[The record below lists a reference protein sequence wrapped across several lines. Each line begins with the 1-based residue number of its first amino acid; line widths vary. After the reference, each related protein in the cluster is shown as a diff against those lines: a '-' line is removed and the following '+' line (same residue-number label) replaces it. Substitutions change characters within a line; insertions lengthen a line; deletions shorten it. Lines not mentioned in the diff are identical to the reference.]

1 MTPSNETESQ
11 SRHSAVMFTHKRKA
25 MRAGK
30 FLIGVLLTA
39 ALVSA
44 AAPASAQGACRA
56 SGAGFD
62 RWLEAFKQEAVAAG
76 ISRQTLAAVAPL
88 LDYDINIIARDRAQR
103 VFSQTFLEFSGRMV
117 AKYRL
122 DMGAKRIKQLGSMF
136 SRIEQQFGVPPEPI
150 VAFWGLETD
159 FGANIGNLPTL
170 RALATLAF
178 DCRRP
183 QLFRPQLI
191 AALKI
196 VERGDLTPEQMI
208 GPFAGELGQLQ
219 FLPAH
224 YFDYGVDYDGDG
236 RRDLLKSAPD
246 ALASA
251 ANYMKSHG
259 WRRGE
264 PWLQEVRVPANLPW
278 DQADLSIQHPRAQWA
293 RWGVSYPGGR
303 ALPADNLPA
312 SLLLPM
318 GRFGPAFLA
327 YPNFQ
332 VFLEWNQSLVYATT
346 AAYFA
351 TRLTGAPAVGHGAGQ
366 VEPFGYPEMRELQ
379 TILARQGFKIGP
391 IDGKLGLQTRAAIKQ
406 AQMRL
411 GMPADSYPT
420 PELLQ
425 RLRGTR

>member
-1 MTPSNETESQ
+1 
-11 SRHSAVMFTHKRKA
+11 MFADEGKTMRS
-25 MRAGK
+25 RAGK
-30 FLIGVLLTA
+30 FLIGTLLTA

-44 AAPASAQGACRA
+44 AAAAHAQIGCRNNA
-56 SGAGFD
+56 AGFD
-62 RWLEAFKQEAVAAG
+62 RWLEAFKQEAAAAG
-76 ISRQTLAAVAPL
+76 ISQQTLAAVAPL
-88 LDYDINIIARDRAQR
+88 LDYDVNIIARDRGQR

-122 DMGAKRIKQLGSMF
+122 DTGAKRIQQLASTF
-136 SRIEQQFGVPPEPI
+136 ARIRQQYGVPPEPI

-196 VERGDLTPEQMI
+196 IERGDLTPEQMV

-219 FLPAH
+219 FLPSH
-224 YFDYGVDYDGDG
+224 YFDYGVDFDGDG
-236 RRDLLKSAPD
+236 RRDLLKSVPD

-251 ANYMKSHG
+251 ANYMKSIG

-278 DQADLSIQHPRAQWA
+278 DQADLAIQHPRAQWA
-293 RWGVSYPGGR
+293 RWGVSYPGGQ
-303 ALPADNLPA
+303 ALPADNVPA

-327 YPNFQ
+327 YANFQ
-332 VFLEWNQSLVYATT
+332 VFLEWNQSLVYSTT

-351 TRLTGAPAVGHGAGQ
+351 TRLAGAPPVGRGNGQ
-366 VEPFGYPEMRELQ
+366 VPPFGYPEMRELQ
-379 TILARQGFKIGP
+379 TILARQGFKIGQ

-406 AQMRL
+406 VQMRL
-411 GMPADSYPT
+411 GLPADSYPS
-420 PELLQ
+420 PDLLQ
-425 RLRGTR
+425 RLRGAQ